1 MYTVYNPIYQPI
13 MVNAPCVDYMKRK
26 RNYRPV
32 DVEKR
37 QALIQIIESEGITIK
52 EASERLNMNYST
64 AKYIL
69 KTFRSTGMVET
80 QQMMRRKLKQHG
92 LL

>member
-1 MYTVYNPIYQPI
+1 MR
-13 MVNAPCVDYMKRK
+13 RK
-26 RNYRPV
+26 RNYKPV

-37 QALIQIIESEGITIK
+37 QQLIQIIESEGITIK

-69 KTFRSTGMVET
+69 KTYRTTGMIET
-80 QQMMRRKLKQHG
+80 
-92 LL
+92 